1 MQFLYPG
8 FLWALFALSVP
19 IILHLFYFRRYKKV
33 YFSNVR
39 FLREVKEETSAR
51 NKLRN
56 LLILIMRCLAI
67 AFLVFAFAQPF
78 IPVSDDA
85 RQGAKNVSVFVD
97 NSFSMQ
103 SFGEDLPLLDR
114 SKQRASEIISAYTE
128 EDKFQI
134 LTHELRADQQR
145 YLSQAEALLEIED
158 IYITPAVSPLSDVVN
173 RQIRLSRSDTEVPLV
188 SYVISDFQ
196 RSITDLT
203 PVDSSIQLNL
213 IPVQS
218 VQEKNVTIDSAWFEV
233 PVQMLNQTSQ
243 LIIRVTNYS
252 SDKIENIKLTSSV
265 DGQEKPVST
274 LELPAGESVYDTAHI
289 TILST
294 GWHKVTLRITD
305 FPVQFDD
312 TYYLTF
318 YVDEEINILAINGL
332 QNNPR
337 LDAAFESNPHFNLE
351 NQNIAQLNYST
362 LKNYDLIILNEV
374 IQITSGMAEE
384 IYGFVESGG
393 RVLFFP
399 APGQP
404 GESYSTFLSRSG
416 ANTFAKY
423 DTTQRTVGSI
433 NTDEFLF
440 RDVYI
445 NTSRNL
451 RLPVTEANYLTNKI
465 QSRAAERIL
474 TYRDGSAFIEKYNIG
489 RGSLFVC
496 TAPLSDEINDLSKNA
511 EIFIPLLYKAAVA
524 IGRKT
529 PNAYV
534 IGGHELV
541 EIQTQETE
549 AERVYTFKG
558 AVEFIPGITPLGS
571 KTLLDPVGQ
580 IKDAGYYDLLSGED
594 LVGVYA
600 FNYDRTESP
609 LSYLSTEELSDAFG
623 DFADVWVETAKASL
637 STRIA
642 EKEHGIILWR
652 WCIILALTFLG
663 LEILLIR
670 FWKT

>member
-1 MQFLYPG
+1 MQFLFPG

-114 SKQRASEIISAYTE
+114 SKQRATEIISAYTE

-134 LTHELRADQQR
+134 LTHDLRADQQR
-145 YLSQAEALLEIED
+145 YLSRAEALLAIEEIQ
-158 IYITPAVSPLSDVVN
+158 ISPAVSPLSDVIN
-173 RQIRLSRSDTEVPLV
+173 RQLRMSKSDPGAPLS

-196 RSITDLT
+196 RSITDLE
-203 PVDSSIQLNL
+203 PVDSSIQLTL

-274 LELPAGESVYDTAHI
+274 LELPAGESVYDTANI
-289 TILST
+289 TILNT
-294 GWHKVTLRITD
+294 GWHKVILRITD

-312 TYYLTF
+312 SYFLTF
-318 YVDEEINILAINGL
+318 YVDEEVNILAVNGL
-332 QNNPR
+332 QSNAR
-337 LDAAFESNPHFNLE
+337 LDAAFESNPNFNLE

-362 LKNYDLIILNEV
+362 LKNYDLIVLNEV
-374 IQITSGMAEE
+374 KSITSGMAEE
-384 IYGFVESGG
+384 IHGFMESGG

-399 APGQP
+399 AADQQGD
-404 GESYSTFLSRSG
+404 SYSTFLVRCG
-416 ANTFAKY
+416 ANTFSKY

-445 NTSRNL
+445 STSRNL
-451 RLPVTEANYLTNKI
+451 RLPVTKANYLTNTI

-474 TYRDGSAFIEKYNIG
+474 TYRDGSPFIEKHHIG
-489 RGSLFVC
+489 RGSLFIC
-496 TAPLSDEINDLSKNA
+496 TAPLSDEISDLSKNA

-541 EIQTQETE
+541 EIQTSDTKV
-549 AERVYTFKG
+549 ERVYTFKG

-571 KTLLDPVGQ
+571 KTLLDPAGQ
-580 IKDAGYYDLLSGED
+580 IQDAGYYDLLLGEEI
-594 LVGVYA
+594 VGVYA

-609 LSYLSTEELSDAFG
+609 LSYLSAEELGDAYS
-623 DFADVWVETAKASL
+623 DFAEVWVETARASL
-637 STRIA
+637 SKRIA

>member
-1 MQFLYPG
+1 M
-8 FLWALFALSVP
+8 
-19 IILHLFYFRRYKKV
+19 
-33 YFSNVR
+33 R

-56 LLILIMRCLAI
+56 LLILLMRCLAV

-78 IPVSDDA
+78 IPVSEDTF
-85 RQGAKNVSVFVD
+85 QGAKSVSVFVD

-114 SKQRASEIISAYTE
+114 SKQRAAEIISAYTE
-128 EDKFQI
+128 EDKFQV

-145 YLSQAEALLEIED
+145 YLSRTEALLEIEK
-158 IYITPAVSPLSDVVN
+158 ISITPAVTPLSDVVD
-173 RQIRLSRSDTEVPLV
+173 RQVRLSKTNPDAPLV
-188 SYVISDFQ
+188 SYLISDFQ
-196 RSITDLT
+196 RSITDLR
-203 PVDSSIQLNL
+203 PLDSSAQLIL
-213 IPVQS
+213 VPVQS

-233 PVQMLNQTSQ
+233 PVQMLNQTSK

-265 DGQEKPVST
+265 DGQEKPVNT
-274 LELPAGESVYDTAHI
+274 LELPAGESVYDTANL
-289 TILST
+289 TILKT
-294 GWHKVTLRITD
+294 GWHQVILRITD

-312 TYYLTF
+312 TYFLTF

-362 LKNYDLIILNEV
+362 FQNYDLIVLNEV
-374 IQITSGMAEE
+374 TEITSGMAEE
-384 IYGFVESGG
+384 IFGFAESGG

-399 APGQP
+399 AADQP
-404 GESYSTFLSRSG
+404 AEAYSTFLTRCG

-423 DTTQRTVGSI
+423 DTTQRTVGRI
-433 NTDEFLF
+433 NTEEFLF
-440 RDVYI
+440 SNVYI
-445 NTSRNL
+445 STNRNL
-451 RLPVTEANYLTNKI
+451 RLPVTEANYLTNTI
-465 QSRAAERIL
+465 QSNASERIL
-474 TYRDGSAFIEKYNIG
+474 TYRDGSAFIEKYDIG
-489 RGSLFVC
+489 RGSLIVC
-496 TAPLSDEINDLSKNA
+496 TAPLSTEINDLSKNA
-511 EIFIPLLYKAAVA
+511 EIFIPLLYKAAVTT
-524 IGRKT
+524 GRKS
-529 PNAYV
+529 PIAYV
-534 IGGHELV
+534 IGGSELI
-541 EIQTQETE
+541 EIQTSDTK
-549 AERVYTFKG
+549 AERVFTFKG

-571 KTLLDPVGQ
+571 KTLLDPAGQ
-580 IKDAGYYDLLSGED
+580 IQEAGFYDLMSGQE
-594 LVGVYA
+594 LAGVYA

-609 LSYLSTEELSDAFG
+609 LSYLSIEELRDSYEG
-623 DFADVWVETAKASL
+623 FADVWVETARASL
-637 STRIA
+637 SKLIA